1 LAPLAILVTSTT
13 AQSVV
18 ILGGG
23 PAGLT
28 AAYRLTSHGFRI
40 TIIDRRP
47 LLGGARTSEDLCDA
61 PEHFTI
67 LGCHH
72 ATQALLHS
80 LHPDPQQPARA
91 EIPLEFRLHDN
102 SLVHYPH
109 TCFPAPLHTWVN
121 LLRFAG
127 IPWRERWRL
136 ASWVEQ
142 LWEGDERLP
151 ADLEQ
156 RTADEWLA
164 SIKQSTQTRR
174 VVWNPLAR
182 WLTGNDL
189 STMSA
194 DAFVT
199 SMRPLFLS
207 TRSDSR
213 ISVVQDSFQTCFV
226 QPITEALSQVGATI
240 LLNTEAI
247 QLQYER
253 DLISG
258 VLLRNGALLQAD
270 WYVAALPPQ
279 HLMPLLPERWLTR
292 YAYFQQLAELLSVD
306 STILHVHAEQPCATP
321 RLVLLNDTSFHSVL
335 ATAATPDRTG
345 FFLITTDSQ
354 FAQAR
359 PDSNLEIVISDLLRS
374 LGLLMPE
381 SRIASTRR
389 RTIPGAILSLRPG
402 TKLHRPIQRSPIAN
416 LLVAGAWTDTGWPP
430 NLESAIVSGNHCA
443 NTIALRIGQLDDN
456 PIRR

>member
-1 LAPLAILVTSTT
+1 
-13 AQSVV
+13 V

-28 AAYRLTSHGFRI
+28 AAYRLTRLGYRV

-47 LLGGARTSEDLCDA
+47 LLGGTRTSEDLCDS
-61 PEHFTI
+61 PESFTT
-67 LGCHH
+67 LGCHR
-72 ATQALLHS
+72 ATQALLHL
-80 LHPDPQQPARA
+80 LHPDPRQPAEA
-91 EIPLEFRLHDN
+91 EILLEFCLHDG
-102 SLVHYPH
+102 SLVHYPR
-109 TCFPAPLHTWVN
+109 TSFPAPLHTWMN

-127 IPWRERWRL
+127 IPWKERWQL

-156 RTADEWLA
+156 RNADEWLA
-164 SIKQSTQTRR
+164 SIRQSARTRR

-213 ISVVQDSFQTCFV
+213 ILVVQDSFQTCFV
-226 QPITEALSQVGATI
+226 QPIIETLTQVGATI
-240 LLNTEAI
+240 MRNTEAT
-247 QLQYER
+247 QFRYER
-253 DLISG
+253 DHISG
-258 VLLRNGALLQAD
+258 VLLRGGPLLQAD

-279 HLMPLLPERWLTR
+279 QLTPLLPERWLTR

-306 STILHVHAEQPCATP
+306 STILHLHAEQPCATP

-345 FFLITTDSQ
+345 FSLITTDSQ
-354 FAQAR
+354 FAQSR
-359 PDSNLEIVISDLLRS
+359 PDSNLDIAIPDLLRS
-374 LGLLMPE
+374 VGLLMPE
-381 SRIASTRR
+381 SRITSTHRL
-389 RTIPGAILSLRPG
+389 TIPDAILLLKPG
-402 TKLHRPIQRSPIAN
+402 AKLHRPIQRSPIAN
-416 LLVAGAWTDTGWPP
+416 LFVAGAWTDTGWPP
-430 NLESAIVSGNHCA
+430 NLESAIVSGNRCA
-443 NTIALRIGQLDDN
+443 DAIALR
-456 PIRR
+456 

>member
-1 LAPLAILVTSTT
+1 MTSTT
-13 AQSVV
+13 TQSVV

-28 AAYRLTSHGFRI
+28 AAYRLTRHGYRI
-40 TIIDRRP
+40 TIVDRHP
-47 LLGGARTSEDLCDA
+47 LLGGARTSEDLCDD
-61 PEHFTI
+61 PEPFTI

-80 LHPDPQQPARA
+80 LHSDPQQPAEIA
-91 EIPLEFRLHDN
+91 IPLEFRLHDD
-102 SLVHYPH
+102 SLVQYPR
-109 TCFPAPLHTWVN
+109 TWFPAPLHTWVG
-121 LLRFAG
+121 LLRFSG
-127 IPWRERWRL
+127 IPWKERWRL
-136 ASWVEQ
+136 ASWLER
-142 LWEGDERLP
+142 LWEGDEPLP

-164 SIKQSTQTRR
+164 SIRQSAQTRR

-207 TRSDSR
+207 THSDSR
-213 ISVVQDSFQTCFV
+213 ISLVQDSLQTCFV
-226 QPITEALSQVGATI
+226 QPITETLTQVGATI
-240 LLNTEAI
+240 LRNTEAT
-247 QLQYER
+247 QFRYEQ
-253 DLISG
+253 DHISG
-258 VLLRNGALLQAD
+258 VLLRDGSLLQAD
-270 WYVAALPPQ
+270 WYVAALPPRQ
-279 HLMPLLPERWLTR
+279 LTPLLPERWLTR

-306 STILHVHAEQPCATP
+306 GTILHVHAEQPCATP
-321 RLVLLNDTSFHSVL
+321 RLVLLGDTAFHSVL
-335 ATAATPDRTG
+335 ATAAGPDRTS
-345 FFLITTDSQ
+345 FSLITTDSQ

-359 PDSNLEIVISDLLRS
+359 PDSNLDIAILDLLRS
-374 LGLLMPE
+374 VGLLMSG

-430 NLESAIVSGNHCA
+430 NFESAIVSGNHCA
-443 NTIALRIGQLDDN
+443 DAIGQLDDLA
-456 PIRR
+456 

>member
-1 LAPLAILVTSTT
+1 MTSTT
-13 AQSVV
+13 TQSVV

-28 AAYRLTSHGFRI
+28 AAYRLARLGYRV

-61 PEHFTI
+61 PEPFTI

-80 LHPDPQQPARA
+80 LHPHPQQQAEA
-91 EIPLEFRLHDN
+91 EIQLEFRLHDD

-109 TCFPAPLHTWVN
+109 TWFPAPLHTWVN
-121 LLRFAG
+121 LLRFSG
-127 IPWRERWRL
+127 IPWKERWRL

-142 LWEGDERLP
+142 LWEGDEQLP

-164 SIKQSTQTRR
+164 SIKQSTQTCN
-174 VVWNPLAR
+174 VIWNPLAR

-189 STMSA
+189 STVSA

-207 TRSDSR
+207 TRSDCR

-226 QPITEALSQVGATI
+226 QPITEALTKVGATI
-240 LLNTEAI
+240 LLNTEATH
-247 QLQYER
+247 LRYER
-253 DLISG
+253 DRISG
-258 VLLRNGALLQAD
+258 VLLRNGSLLQAE

-279 HLMPLLPERWLTR
+279 QLTPLLPERWLTR
-292 YAYFQQLAELLSVD
+292 YAYFQQLAELLSAD
-306 STILHVHAEQPCATP
+306 STILHVHTEQPCATP
-321 RLVLLNDTSFHSVL
+321 RLVLLNDTSFPWVL
-335 ATAATPDRTG
+335 TTAPTPDRTQ
-345 FFLITTDSQ
+345 FSLITTDSQ
-354 FAQAR
+354 FAQTQ
-359 PDSNLEIVISDLLRS
+359 PGSSLDLVIPDLLRS

-381 SRIASTRR
+381 SRIASTRC

-416 LLVAGAWTDTGWPP
+416 LLVAGAWTDTGWPA
-430 NLESAIVSGNHCA
+430 NLESAIVSGNRSA
-443 NTIALRIGQLDDN
+443 DAVALR
-456 PIRR
+456 

>member
-1 LAPLAILVTSTT
+1 MTT
-13 AQSVV
+13 TTTQSVA

-28 AAYRLTSHGFRI
+28 AAYRLTRLGYRV

-47 LLGGARTSEDLCDA
+47 LLGGARISEDLGDT
-61 PEHFTI
+61 PEPFTI

-72 ATQALLHS
+72 AMQALLES
-80 LHPDPQQPARA
+80 LHPDLQQPAEA
-91 EIPLEFRLHDN
+91 EIPLEFRLYDG
-102 SLVHYPH
+102 SLVHYPR
-109 TCFPAPLHTWVN
+109 TSLPAPLHTWIN

-127 IPWRERWRL
+127 IPWKERWRL

-151 ADLEQ
+151 SDLEQ
-156 RTADEWLA
+156 RPADEWLA
-164 SIKQSTQTRR
+164 SIGQSAQTRH
-174 VVWNPLAR
+174 VVWNPLAQ

-213 ISVVQDSFQTCFV
+213 ISVVQDSLQTCFV
-226 QPITEALSQVGATI
+226 QPITKTLTQAGATI
-240 LLNTEAI
+240 LRNTEAT
-247 QLQYER
+247 QLRYER
-253 DLISG
+253 DCISG
-258 VLLRNGALLQAD
+258 VLLRNGSLVQAD
-270 WYVAALPPQ
+270 WYVTALPPQ
-279 HLMPLLPERWLTR
+279 QLTPLLPERWLTR

-306 STILHVHAEQPCATP
+306 DAIIHVHAEQPCATP

-335 ATAATPDRTG
+335 ATKATPDRTS
-345 FFLITTDSQ
+345 FSLVTTDNQ
-354 FAQAR
+354 IAQAR
-359 PDSNLEIVISDLLRS
+359 PDSNLDIVITDLLRS
-374 LGLLMPE
+374 LGLLMPQ

-416 LLVAGAWTDTGWPP
+416 LLVIGAWTDTGWPP
-430 NLESAIVSGNHCA
+430 NLESAIVSGNRCA
-443 NTIALRIGQLDDN
+443 DAIALR
-456 PIRR
+456 